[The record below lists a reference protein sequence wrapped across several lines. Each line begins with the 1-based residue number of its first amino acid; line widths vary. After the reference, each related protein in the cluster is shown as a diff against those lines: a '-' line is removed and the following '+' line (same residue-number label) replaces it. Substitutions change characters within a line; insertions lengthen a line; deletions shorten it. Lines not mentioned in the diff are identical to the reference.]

1 MLMPRSNIC
10 ARLPHARLLGRAPV
24 SLRSPLAACAL
35 TLLSFALMLLPGCA
49 ATSVTGQGGARSHA
63 AKQTPTS
70 TATATPTP
78 TIPAPT
84 QTAAAEWTAAR
95 LPGWALA
102 WYDEFDGSTL
112 DASKWNV
119 VSDAPGGY
127 QNCCLRGT
135 LGAWS
140 ADDVSVA
147 NGTLQLKTERRA
159 YLDKSFTS
167 GAVTT
172 QGKFSYLYGRMDIRA
187 QIGAGDGLWPA
198 FWLLPEDMQ
207 GYYAA
212 YEVDMMEAL
221 GQDTH
226 TDYMVDWENNHN
238 TYCQYTGP
246 DFAADYHVYS
256 FVWNATS
263 ISFSIDGTQ
272 RCSFASGMPTVPMY
286 LILNDRIGGAWPVP
300 PDASTH
306 LPQQISIDY
315 IRVYTPLPP
324 RQPHDPTG

>member
-1 MLMPRSNIC
+1 MRADAAQLRAHALPR
-10 ARLPHARLLGRAPV
+10 
-24 SLRSPLAACAL
+24 LRRDSRD
-35 TLLSFALMLLPGCA
+35 
-49 ATSVTGQGGARSHA
+49 GGAHSHA
-63 AKQTPTS
+63 ATPNATPTI
-70 TATATPTP
+70 TAQLPTP

-84 QTAAAEWTAAR
+84 QTATAEWDAAQA
-95 LPGWALA
+95 PGWALV
-102 WYDEFDGSTL
+102 WNDEFDGTTL

-147 NGTLQLKTERRA
+147 NGTLQLKTERRE
-159 YLDKSFTS
+159 YQGKPYTS

-172 QGKFSYLYGRMDIRA
+172 QGKFSYLYGRIDIRA

-198 FWLLPEDMQ
+198 FWLLPANML
-207 GYYAA
+207 GYSAA

-226 TDYMVDWENNHN
+226 TDFMVDWVQNHN
-238 TYCQYTGP
+238 TYCQFTGP

-256 FVWNATS
+256 FVWSATS
-263 ISFSIDGTQ
+263 ISWLIDGTP
-272 RCSFASGMPTVPMY
+272 RCSLTSGMPTVPMY
-286 LILNDRIGGAWPVP
+286 LILNDRIGGDWPVP

-306 LPQQISIDY
+306 LPQQVSIDY
-315 IRVYTPLPP
+315 IRVYTPLSP